1 MIAGPH
7 HGSTRAIGGRV
18 AIREQVEARDV
29 VECGELFRVGCD
41 FVDRAEQDAGVVD
54 DLAGNGQYFTLSGS
68 MPAVSGPWVPPSTQ
82 SNPASAAICNDDSS
96 ASLKVE
102 TTSSITSKPAS
113 WASEIS
119 SRCRARSAPTSLNPM
134 YLSPVSASVGTI
146 SAALSTV
153 RSPWVSMNT
162 K

>member
-1 MIAGPH
+1 MSA
-7 HGSTRAIGGRV
+7 
-18 AIREQVEARDV
+18 
-29 VECGELFRVGCD
+29 
-41 FVDRAEQDAGVVD
+41 
-54 DLAGNGQYFTLSGS
+54 
-68 MPAVSGPWVPPSTQ
+68 PWVPPSTQ
-82 SNPASAAICNDDSS
+82 STPASAAVCNDDSS
-96 ASLKVE
+96 ASLVVD

-113 WASEIS
+113 WASDVT

-134 YLSPVSASVGTI
+134 YRNPVSASVGTI